1 MNEEKDR
8 FGEFISLLE
17 RAREDV
23 YFAAKD
29 VELLEKLKRRLQ
41 TAQREQWE
49 DRPLNCPQCGIAL
62 QQSSVLDQAV
72 KLCSGCGGMWVQQAA
87 LQELLKRLEMRQRT
101 ASAPRPWRN
110 ATLRYVWPPAEREKS

>member
-29 VELLEKLKRRLQ
+29 CELLEKLRQRL
-41 TAQREQWE
+41 AMAEQRPLP
-49 DRPLNCPQCGIAL
+49 DRSLNCPQCGIAF
-62 QQSSVLDQAV
+62 QDSSVLDRAV
-72 KLCSGCGGMWVQQAA
+72 KLCPQCGGTWVGAA
-87 LQELLKRLEMRQRT
+87 AMQELLHRLE
-101 ASAPRPWRN
+101 AKKLEPPRRN
-110 ATLRYVWPPAEREKS
+110 SPLRYVWAPSERPTP

>member
-29 VELLEKLKRRLQ
+29 CELLEKLKQRLEMSRQ
-41 TAQREQWE
+41 GQLEERSS
-49 DRPLNCPQCGIAL
+49 NCPQCSISL
-62 QQSSVLDQAV
+62 QDSSVLDRAV
-72 KLCSGCGGMWVQQAA
+72 KLCPECGGMWVGRATM
-87 LQELLKRLEMRQRT
+87 QELLSRLEAKKLETPQRY
-101 ASAPRPWRN
+101 S
-110 ATLRYVWPPAEREKS
+110 TLRYVWAPSEPMP